1 MEKSSVGTAGDKE
14 LLTVEDVA
22 GYMGVGRVTVHRWCR
37 EGRLP
42 CSKVGKSW
50 RIRREALEDFLRRGE
65 RSATLDAQ
73 LGSFFSVP
81 DSVLAVAQNLDLL
94 HRIDAAFFRA
104 GEARGGLLVKFYG
117 GEVEREDDLRAQLE
131 QEGVEVERLEAEGR
145 LIMRPEKDPAARRE
159 ELVRLL
165 DKTRDGRAVWASFNW
180 AVDVDLDTAME
191 QQETLSMLVD
201 AEHFVV
207 KTAVVEEV
215 LDGWPPKT
223 LLRAQTSHS
232 GTIWASEKGLSL
244 SRTTPMPAS

>member
-1 MEKSSVGTAGDKE
+1 MDRTSVGTAGDKE

-22 GYMGVGRVTVHRWCR
+22 EYMGVGRVTVHRWCR
-37 EGRLP
+37 EERLP

-50 RIRREALEDFLRRGE
+50 RIRRGALEDFLRRGE
-65 RSATLDAQ
+65 RSSTLDGQ
-73 LGSFFSVP
+73 LASFFSVP

-94 HRIDAAFFRA
+94 HKIDAAFFRV

-117 GEVEREDDLRAQLE
+117 GEAEHGDDLKAQLE

-165 DKTRDGRAVWASFNW
+165 DKTKEGTAVWTSFNW
-180 AVDVDLDTAME
+180 AVEVDLDTAME
-191 QQETLSMLVD
+191 QQESLSMLVD

-207 KTAVVEEV
+207 KTAVVADV
-215 LDGWPPKT
+215 VDGWPTKA
-223 LLRAQTSHS
+223 LMRAQTSHA

>member
-1 MEKSSVGTAGDKE
+1 MNKGSVNTAGDKE

-37 EGRLP
+37 GGRLP

-50 RIRREALEDFLRRGE
+50 RIRREALEEFLRRGE
-65 RSATLDAQ
+65 RSATLDGQ
-73 LGSFFSVP
+73 LGPFFSVP
-81 DSVLAVAQNLDLL
+81 DSVLVVAQNLDLL

-117 GEVEREDDLRAQLE
+117 GEVEHEDALRAQLG

-165 DKTRDGRAVWASFNW
+165 GQTGEGRAVWASFDW
-180 AVDVDLDTAME
+180 AVEVDLDTAME
-191 QQETLSMLVD
+191 QQETLSELVD
-201 AEHFVV
+201 AEHLVV
-207 KTAVVEEV
+207 KTAVVQEIV
-215 LDGWPPKT
+215 DGWPARA
-223 LLRAQTSHS
+223 LVRAQTAHA
-232 GTIWASEKGLSL
+232 GTVWASERGLSL

>member
-1 MEKSSVGTAGDKE
+1 MDKTSVSTVGDKE

-22 GYMGVGRVTVHRWCR
+22 EYMEVGRVTVHRWCR

-50 RIRREALEDFLRRGE
+50 RIRRGALEDFLRRGE
-65 RSATLDAQ
+65 RSATLDGQ
-73 LGSFFSVP
+73 LRSFFSVP
-81 DSVLAVAQNLDLL
+81 DSVLAVAQNLDIL
-94 HRIDAAFFRA
+94 HKIDAAFFRT

-117 GEVEREDDLRAQLE
+117 GEAEHGDDLRAQLE

-165 DKTRDGRAVWASFNW
+165 EKTREGSAVWASFNW
-180 AVDVDLDTAME
+180 AVEVDLDTAME
-191 QQETLSMLVD
+191 QQETLSKLVD
-201 AEHFVV
+201 ADHFVV
-207 KTAVVEEV
+207 KTAVVADV
-215 LDGWPPKT
+215 VDGWPTKA
-223 LLRAQTSHS
+223 LMRAQTSHS
-232 GTIWASEKGLSL
+232 GTIWASAKGLSL